1 MAIELQVV
9 SVTALVL
16 SEPRERQMYEGRGD
30 DRKSKGRV
38 VDGSGRPLSSVSAV
52 VLAEPIGLLPDAT
65 VQLPDSQMTGLVP
78 GAVVRVEGGLMVR
91 LAGGDFAAI
100 RATVTGERIEPLG
113 RWADW
118 IGSAVNGK
126 SGKAGEPRA
135 A

>member
-16 SEPRERQMYEGRGD
+16 SEPRERQVYEGRGD

-65 VQLPDSQMTGLVP
+65 VQLPDSQVTGLVP

-100 RATVTGERIEPLG
+100 RATVTGERVEPLG

-126 SGKAGEPRA
+126 SGKSGEPRA

>member
-16 SEPRERQMYEGRGD
+16 SEPRERQVYEGRGD

-38 VDGSGRPLSSVSAV
+38 VDGSGRPLSSVAAV

-100 RATVTGERIEPLG
+100 RATVTGERVEPLG

>member
-1 MAIELQVV
+1 MAIDLQVV

-16 SEPRERQMYEGRGD
+16 SEPRERQVYEGRGD
-30 DRKSKGRV
+30 DRVARGRA

-52 VLAEPIGLLPDAT
+52 VMAEPIGLLPDAT

-78 GAVVRVEGGLMVR
+78 GAVVRVEGGLSVR
-91 LAGGDFAAI
+91 LAGGDYAAI
-100 RATVTGERIEPLG
+100 RATVTGERVEPLG

-118 IGSAVNGK
+118 IGAALAGK
-126 SGKAGEPRA
+126 GKPGESRA

>member
-1 MAIELQVV
+1 VAIELQVV

-16 SEPRERQMYEGRGD
+16 SEPRERQVYEGRGD
-30 DRKSKGRV
+30 DRRSKGRV

-65 VQLPDSQMTGLVP
+65 VQLPDSQMTGLMP
-78 GAVVRVEGGLMVR
+78 GAVVRVEGGLLVR

-100 RATVTGERIEPLG
+100 RATVTGERVEPLG

-118 IGSAVNGK
+118 INSAVNGR

>member
-16 SEPRERQMYEGRGD
+16 SEPRERQVYEGRGD
-30 DRKSKGRV
+30 DRRAKGRV

>member
-1 MAIELQVV
+1 VAIELQVV

-16 SEPRERQMYEGRGD
+16 SEPRERQVYEGRGD
-30 DRKSKGRV
+30 DRRARGRV

-100 RATVTGERIEPLG
+100 RATVTGERVEPLG

-118 IGSAVNGK
+118 ISSAVNGK
-126 SGKAGEPRA
+126 SGKMGEPRA

>member
-16 SEPRERQMYEGRGD
+16 SEPRERQVYEGRGD
-30 DRKSKGRV
+30 DRVAKGRA

-65 VQLPDSQMTGLVP
+65 VQLPDSQVTVLVP
-78 GAVVRVEGGLMVR
+78 GAVVGVEGGLSVR
-91 LAGGDFAAI
+91 LAGGDYGAVRAAVAGG
-100 RATVTGERIEPLG
+100 RGEPLD

-118 IGSAVNGK
+118 IGSALAGK
-126 SGKAGEPRA
+126 GKPGDARA

>member
-1 MAIELQVV
+1 MAIDLQVV

-16 SEPRERQMYEGRGD
+16 SEPRERQVYEGRGD
-30 DRKSKGRV
+30 DRVAKGRA
-38 VDGSGRPLSSVSAV
+38 VDPSGRPLSSVSAV
-52 VLAEPIGLLPDAT
+52 VWAEPIGLLPDAT
-65 VQLPDSQMTGLVP
+65 VQLPDVQMTGLVP
-78 GAVVRVEGGLMVR
+78 GAVVRLDGALSVR
-91 LAGGDFAAI
+91 LAGGDYAAI
-100 RATVTGERIEPLG
+100 RATVTGERVEPLG